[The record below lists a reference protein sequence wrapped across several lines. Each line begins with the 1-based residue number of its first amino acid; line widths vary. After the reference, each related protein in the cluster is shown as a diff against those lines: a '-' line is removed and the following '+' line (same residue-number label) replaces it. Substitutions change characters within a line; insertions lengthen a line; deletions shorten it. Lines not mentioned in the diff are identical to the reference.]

1 MAGDAL
7 SDLLR
12 TVRLTGAT
20 FFDIE
25 AQDPWAVRSPAPS
38 SILPRILPG
47 ADHLI
52 SYHVVT
58 AGRCFARIVGGEAIA
73 VEAGEV
79 VVFTKSDP
87 HIMSSNPDLR
97 ADPPAADV
105 LDIAFARQMPFH
117 INYVN
122 DGPISAKLVCG
133 YLACD
138 AQPFNPLLQALPPVI
153 KAGDSGKGDAGWLG
167 QFIRLA
173 VAEVAEKRAGGET
186 VLTKLSELMFVDVL
200 RRYVESLPP
209 QHTGWLAGLRDPHL
223 GKALALIHDQP
234 ARNWTIETLAKQ
246 SGLSRT
252 ILAERFTKLVGIPPM
267 HYLAKWR
274 MQIASELLSAGNSNV
289 ASIAAKIGYESEA
302 AFSRAFKK
310 MIGVPPSAWRLGI
323 RAEGNVASE
332 AGSGEVLKIATAIG
346 PAVRRDRP

>member
-25 AQDPWAVRSPAPS
+25 GHEPWAVCSPEPS
-38 SILPRILPG
+38 SILPKILPG

-58 AGRCFARIVGGEAIA
+58 AGRCFARIVGEEAIA
-73 VEAGEV
+73 LEAGEV
-79 VVFTKSDP
+79 VVFTRSDP
-87 HIMSSNPDLR
+87 HIMSSNPALR
-97 ADPPAADV
+97 ADPPTADV
-105 LDIAFARQMPFH
+105 LDIATAGRMPFY
-117 INYVN
+117 INCA
-122 DGPISAKLVCG
+122 GGGSLSARLVCG

-138 AQPFNPLLQALPPVI
+138 ALPFNPLLEALPPVI
-153 KAGDSGKGDAGWLG
+153 KAGDVRGDGGWLG
-167 QFIRLA
+167 QFIKLA
-173 VAEVAEKRAGGET
+173 VSEVTEKRAGSET

-200 RRYVESLPP
+200 RRYVAALPP

-223 GKALALIHDQP
+223 SKALALIHDRP
-234 ARNWTIETLAKQ
+234 AHNWTVEALAKE
-246 SGLSRT
+246 SALSRT
-252 ILAERFTKLVGIPPM
+252 VLAERFTKIVGIPPM

-274 MQIASELLSAGNSNV
+274 MQIASELLSTGNSNV
-289 ASIAAKIGYESEA
+289 ASIAADIGYESEA

-323 RAEGNVASE
+323 RAASGS
-332 AGSGEVLKIATAIG
+332 GSGEASETEG
-346 PAVRRDRP
+346 EPA